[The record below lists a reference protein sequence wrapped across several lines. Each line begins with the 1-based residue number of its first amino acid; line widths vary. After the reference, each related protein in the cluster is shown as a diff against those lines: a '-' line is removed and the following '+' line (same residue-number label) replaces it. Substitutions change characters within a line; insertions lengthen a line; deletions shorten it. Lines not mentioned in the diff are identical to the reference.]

1 MSAATPQRVAV
12 LVLRAWTEGHPPALR
27 VRITRTQDV
36 AARSDVTSVA
46 STASQVHAEVEA
58 WLRSFE
64 AGAGRGA
71 APGATEP

>member
-12 LVLRAWTEGHPPALR
+12 LVLRAWTEGHPPSLR

-46 STASQVHAEVEA
+46 TTASQVQAEVDA
-58 WLRSFE
+58 WLQSFVTGA
-64 AGAGRGA
+64 AGEA